1 MIAIENLSKSYGGQ
15 SLFEDVSVKINS
27 RERIGL
33 VGRNGDGKT
42 TLVRMIIGEETPD
55 SGVISVPKNYCLG
68 YVRQEIAFAEDTVL
82 KEAMRGLPISE
93 NDQTWKAE
101 KVLFGLGFCEK
112 DLNRRPDEF
121 SGGFQ
126 VRLNL
131 AKVLVSEPD
140 LILLDE
146 PTNYLDI
153 TAIRWMERFLVS
165 WPRELL
171 LITHDRSFMDRVI
184 THTLGI
190 HRKKMRKIEGPTE
203 KYYAQIAQEEEIHEK
218 TRINDERRKKEI
230 ALFIS
235 RFRAKARLANMVQSR
250 VKTLQK
256 MRSLDKLE
264 ELKTLDFSF
273 RTKPFSGKYV
283 LRAEALS
290 FGYPGHPELIR
301 NLDLAIAAGE
311 RVCIVGPNGRGKT
324 TLLKLLAG
332 LLKPQSGKI
341 ACHPHAEKGFYE
353 QTNIQ
358 SLVDSRS
365 VEEEILYS
373 FPDMDRQ
380 RARNICGAM
389 MFEGDAALKKIAVL
403 SGGEKSRVMLGK
415 ILASPVNFLLLDE
428 PTNHLDMDSCDA
440 LLAAVDAFEG
450 AVVIVT
456 HNEMFLHALARRL
469 VVFQDDSIRVFE
481 GSYQDFLEKVG
492 WTSEEAC
499 EKSDA
504 PDAQPANKKNKKE
517 MRRQRSEII
526 AQRSRA
532 LKPVETRI
540 AQTEAR
546 IEQNESR
553 IRGLN
558 DAVMQ
563 AVESQDGRRIAEL
576 SKDIHGCERAIEA
589 LFDELE
595 KLSEAHRAQ
604 QAEFDLK
611 LSELDTLS

>member
-1 MIAIENLSKSYGGQ
+1 MKTLRKNFPINRNPPFSGRESPEFRIFMIAIENLSKSYGGQ

-42 TLVRMIIGEETPD
+42 TLFRMIIGEEAPD

-82 KEAMRGLPISE
+82 KEAMRGLTVSE

-101 KVLFGLGFCEK
+101 KVLFGLGFSEK

-131 AKVLVSEPD
+131 ARVLVSEPD

-264 ELKTLDFSF
+264 EQNPDFSVPNQ
-273 RTKPFSGKYV
+273 TAEKYV
-283 LRAEALS
+283 LRAESLS
-290 FGYPGHPELIR
+290 FGYSGHL
-301 NLDLAIAAGE
+301 N
-311 RVCIVGPNGRGKT
+311 
-324 TLLKLLAG
+324 
-332 LLKPQSGKI
+332 
-341 ACHPHAEKGFYE
+341 
-353 QTNIQ
+353 
-358 SLVDSRS
+358 RS
-365 VEEEILYS
+365 VILNLPS
-373 FPDMDRQ
+373 PPESV
-380 RARNICGAM
+380 C
-389 MFEGDAALKKIAVL
+389 
-403 SGGEKSRVMLGK
+403 
-415 ILASPVNFLLLDE
+415 ASSD
-428 PTNHLDMDSCDA
+428 PT
-440 LLAAVDAFEG
+440 
-450 AVVIVT
+450 
-456 HNEMFLHALARRL
+456 
-469 VVFQDDSIRVFE
+469 
-481 GSYQDFLEKVG
+481 
-492 WTSEEAC
+492 EEAKPHC
-499 EKSDA
+499 SSFW
-504 PDAQPANKKNKKE
+504 PA
-517 MRRQRSEII
+517 
-526 AQRSRA
+526 
-532 LKPVETRI
+532 
-540 AQTEAR
+540 
-546 IEQNESR
+546 
-553 IRGLN
+553 
-558 DAVMQ
+558 
-563 AVESQDGRRIAEL
+563 
-576 SKDIHGCERAIEA
+576 C
-589 LFDELE
+589 
-595 KLSEAHRAQ
+595 
-604 QAEFDLK
+604 
-611 LSELDTLS
+611 